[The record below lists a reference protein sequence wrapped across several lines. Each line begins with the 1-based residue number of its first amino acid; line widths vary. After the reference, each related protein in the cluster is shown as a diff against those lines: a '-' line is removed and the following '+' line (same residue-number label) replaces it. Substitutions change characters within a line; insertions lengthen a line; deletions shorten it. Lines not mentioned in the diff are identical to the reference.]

1 MDLALSTVT
10 FCGLRANNTQVNTLT
25 LPHPR
30 MGERDYVLVPME
42 DLMHDPVRF
51 FSHGGVEIAPPD
63 QRVGHVTEDLGAI
76 TWE

>member
-1 MDLALSTVT
+1 
-10 FCGLRANNTQVNTLT
+10 

-42 DLMHDPVRF
+42 HLMHDPVRF
-51 FSHGGVEIAPPD
+51 FSHGGVEIVPPD